1 MKNQSS
7 KTRFI
12 RLMFVIT
19 LFAVALSACNEGSDL
34 IQSTGVSEN
43 SAAVINTDKQEPVVP
58 TDLEVPAGNHLIHH
72 VYARGFQIYRCTV
85 APDGSHVWTFVAPDA
100 ILYAN
105 AGYNGQTGTHYAGP
119 IWESN
124 SGSMVRGAV
133 DKIVPSPDPNAVP
146 WLLLHAV
153 SSTGPGIFK
162 DVTFIQRL
170 NTSGGKAPATV
181 CDSPGTEVRV
191 PYTAE
196 YYFYKAH

>member
-1 MKNQSS
+1 MKNQFKKTSS
-7 KTRFI
+7 I
-12 RLMFVIT
+12 CLMFAIAFSV
-19 LFAVALSACNEGSDL
+19 FVLSSCNKEDNL
-34 IQSTGVSEN
+34 IQSSVSEN
-43 SAAVINTDKQEPVVP
+43 APQVVTADKQEPVVP
-58 TDLEVPAGNHLIHH
+58 TDLEVPAGNHLVHH

-85 APDGSHVWTFVAPDA
+85 DANGAHVWSFVAPDA

-153 SSTGPGIFK
+153 SSSGPGIFK

-170 NTSGGKAPATV
+170 NTYGGKAPTTV
-181 CDSPGTEVRV
+181 CDAPGTEVRI